1 MANPVSAQ
9 LRNFHIFFVVLGAAV
24 LAAVFFIGNSISSAT
39 SVLVDIDLP
48 LQNNISNLRS
58 AIFAQKPI
66 LYEYYADTD
75 RENFQKRFNAAKK
88 IIKDGLYQI
97 PRDDQ
102 GQAFLTQLELQTAQI
117 EQLAGQLDQTLS
129 SGSVDWDK
137 AREILVE
144 VSATEKQITP
154 LIDNFVGLNQKLVAD
169 IGSQAKTR
177 MQMIFGLVAGFML
190 IILTAAMLLGRHVK
204 NSPE

>member
-1 MANPVSAQ
+1 MANPVFAQ
-9 LRNFHIFFVVLGAAV
+9 IRNFHILFILLGAAV
-24 LAAVFFIGNSISSAT
+24 LAAVIFIGNSISSTT
-39 SVLVDIDLP
+39 SALVEVDLP
-48 LQNNISNLRS
+48 LQNNILNLRS

-66 LYEYYADTD
+66 LYEYYADTN

-102 GQAFLTQLELQTAQI
+102 GQSFLTPLEVQTAQI

-144 VSATEKQITP
+144 VSAAEQQITP
-154 LIDNFVGLNQKLVAD
+154 LIENFVSLNHKHIAD
-169 IGSQAKTR
+169 TGSQAKTR
-177 MQMIFGLVAGFML
+177 MLMIFGLVAGFML
-190 IILTAAMLLGRHVK
+190 IILTAALLLGRNVK
-204 NSPE
+204 NSL